1 MVDSKRAA
9 PALAWPGF
17 RSLVPGGRSLS
28 GQRTRLRQQTQRR
41 GRSLATLWDLNA
53 DWQLSLR
60 TTLSFYYA
68 RALGHR
74 VVLGTYPEGKNAN
87 YAYVEVTQRF

>member
-1 MVDSKRAA
+1 M
-9 PALAWPGF
+9 AWPGF
-17 RSLVPGGRSLS
+17 RSLVPGGGAFQDNVLGFASKPS
-28 GQRTRLRQQTQRR
+28 AG